1 MEDQKSTEGS
11 KAKMPEAK
19 DVKQIVGNLWN
30 FLKDLTNIHDETDKK
45 ATLLHIKEDIPFKGH
60 VVWILICST
69 FIASFGLNAN
79 SEAVVIGAMLI
90 SPLLG
95 PILGAGL
102 SLAINDLYM
111 MKKSLGNFGVMIAVS
126 VITAF
131 LFFYFFPLKQES
143 SQLLART
150 SPDIR
155 DVFIAFFGGI
165 ALVLAK
171 SKKGTMSSVVFGV
184 AIATALMPPLCT
196 AGYGLAIGNLSY
208 FLGAMYLFTI
218 NSIFIAFATFLV
230 IKYLGFSMV
239 NQSNSIKQR
248 RIAQMVSLFALA
260 IIIPSLFTFI
270 NLYKK
275 TSFETDVAQY
285 IAREIESNN
294 KLKLFDYQYNFEEKH
309 LKLEFLNE
317 LSEATQNDLLNELQD
332 YKYLQDITL
341 EFEGGDFKSFE
352 VISGAYEDARTRLH
366 EKNQIIDALNNEV
379 TQLRQKLEKE
389 SGEKTISW
397 LSISKEAKIR
407 FSELDQLTYSQLVR
421 SNFLKTDTMP
431 LVFVSFKEGMDTI
444 KMIQE
449 KQLLK
454 KWLLKEMGVD
464 SILLQDQKFII
475 SN

>member
-1 MEDQKSTEGS
+1 MEDQVPK
-11 KAKMPEAK
+11 KNPDAKLPEAK
-19 DVKQIVGNLWN
+19 DVKKMAGGFWA
-30 FLKDLTNIHDETDKK
+30 FLKDLSSIHDETDKE
-45 ATLLHIKEDIPFKGH
+45 ATLQHIKEDIPFKGH

-90 SPLLG
+90 SPLMG

-102 SLAINDLYM
+102 SLAINDVDM
-111 MKKSLGNFGVMIAVS
+111 MKRSLINFGVMIAVS

-155 DVFIAFFGGI
+155 DVFIAFFGGL

-196 AGYGLAIGNLSY
+196 AGYGLAIGNFSY

-230 IKYLGFSMV
+230 IKYLGFPMV
-239 NQSNSIKQR
+239 KYANSLKR
-248 RIAQMVSLFALA
+248 RRTAQIVSLVAFA
-260 IIIPSLFTFI
+260 IIVPSIFTFV
-270 NLYKK
+270 NLFKK
-275 TSFETDVAQY
+275 TSFETDVARY
-285 IAREIESNN
+285 VTTEIESN
-294 KLKLFDYQYNFEEKH
+294 KELRLFDHDYSYTEKR
-309 LKLEFLNE
+309 LTLEFLNE
-317 LSEATQNDLLNELQD
+317 ISEATQNDLLNELQG

-341 EFEGGDFKSFE
+341 EIEGDDYKSFE
-352 VISGAYEDARTRLH
+352 VISGAYEDARTRLN

-379 TQLRQKLEKE
+379 AQLRQKLDKRI
-389 SGEKTISW
+389 GEKTISW

-407 FSELDQLTYSQLVR
+407 FSELEQMTYAQLVQ
-421 SNFLKTDTMP
+421 SNFLKTDTLPM
-431 LVFVSFKEGMDTI
+431 VYITFKEGMDTLAQMQ
-444 KMIQE
+444 KKKE
-449 KQLLK
+449 LK
-454 KWLLKEMGVD
+454 TWLMKEMGVD
-464 SILLQDQKFII
+464 SILVQEEL
-475 SN
+475 